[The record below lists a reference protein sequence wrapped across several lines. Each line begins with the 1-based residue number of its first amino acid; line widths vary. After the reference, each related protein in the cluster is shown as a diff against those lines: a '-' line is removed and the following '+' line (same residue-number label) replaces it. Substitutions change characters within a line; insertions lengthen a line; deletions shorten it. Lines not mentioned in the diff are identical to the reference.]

1 MSNYIFY
8 NPSPSGARIGDC
20 VIRAICKALD
30 RTWEDVYVSL
40 CVQGFT
46 MHDLPN
52 ADSVWGEYLRSQ
64 GFQRQIIPNVC
75 PECYTIKDFA
85 TDHPNGTYVL
95 GTGSHAV
102 TVQDGDIYDS
112 WDSSNEVPIF
122 YYTREE

>member
-30 RTWEDVYVSL
+30 RTWEYVYVSL
-40 CVQGFT
+40 CVQGFA

-85 TDHPNGTYVL
+85 MDHPNGTYVL

-112 WDSSNEVPIF
+112 WDSSNEIPIF

>member
-1 MSNYIFY
+1 MANYIFY

-40 CVQGFT
+40 CVQGFA

-102 TVQDGDIYDS
+102 TIQDGDIYDS
-112 WDSSNEVPIF
+112 WDSSNEIPIF

>member
-8 NPSPSGARIGDC
+8 NPSPNGARIGDC

-30 RTWEDVYVSL
+30 QTWEHIYVAL
-40 CVQGFT
+40 CVQGFA

-75 PECYTIKDFA
+75 PECYTVKDFA
-85 TDHPNGTYVL
+85 MDHPKGTYVL

-112 WDSSNEVPIF
+112 WNSSNEIPIF